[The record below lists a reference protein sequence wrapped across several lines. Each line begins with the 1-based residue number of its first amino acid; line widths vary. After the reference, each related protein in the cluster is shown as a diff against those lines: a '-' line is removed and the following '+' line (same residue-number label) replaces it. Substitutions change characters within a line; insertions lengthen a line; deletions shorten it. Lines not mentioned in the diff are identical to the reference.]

1 MHLHIDGNL
10 SYLAR
15 KRPFARY
22 QLKRLANRPLGSE
35 TLLNRGFVT
44 VTAESYRD
52 SYARASFKSV
62 ISGVDPRRVG
72 TPSVPIPRF
81 T

>member
-1 MHLHIDGNL
+1 MHLRIAGNL
-10 SYLAR
+10 SYLVC
-15 KRPFARY
+15 KWSFGRY
-22 QLKRLANRPLGSE
+22 QLKRLANRLFASE

-44 VTAESYRD
+44 VTEESYRD
-52 SYARASFKSV
+52 SYARASFKRV